1 MDRIFSIFI
10 IVSLFVYNTPFELT
24 EDKIKILDE
33 MIQSQMKKA
42 KLNTVGVIITNKT
55 STIFQNV
62 YTEAGKISNTTRFII
77 GSVSKSFTALGIL
90 KLNISLNQTL
100 DKFDLNEYIDE
111 NDAKDITISEL
122 LNHTSGLDSFSSKR
136 KYEKGYYN
144 YSNYGFALLGKIIEK
159 QSGQKYEEY
168 MKEKIFGPLNMIN
181 TNAKYNDDIIDS
193 YDNFLGFRTKYTSLE
208 SEIGD
213 GFYIPAGFISVS
225 IEDMGYYLR
234 YYLNDT
240 SEDYENYISQMIKG
254 NVNIQYNIDYGMGL
268 VIEKKNNQMI
278 YHHDGATNSFLSK
291 LSIFPEL
298 EIGIFIIT
306 NTNDMFCDQ
315 PTADF
320 KNNIIDFI
328 TLDTYRN
335 ISTTLFI
342 YIHFFYDIIFFILI
356 GIPLTYLIVTI
367 VRKFKKKEYMWFTG
381 IKGKIIFVV
390 DVLVLI
396 IIPLSIIIFFYT
408 FDSTLK
414 YATNNSKD
422 IQFILFTILSASIFN
437 FLIKLVYVFIY
448 NKHFKNK
455 NVENMDLDYIGLDN
469 EK

>member
-1 MDRIFSIFI
+1 
-10 IVSLFVYNTPFELT
+10 
-24 EDKIKILDE
+24 
-33 MIQSQMKKA
+33 
-42 KLNTVGVIITNKT
+42 
-55 STIFQNV
+55 
-62 YTEAGKISNTTRFII
+62 
-77 GSVSKSFTALGIL
+77 
-90 KLNISLNQTL
+90 
-100 DKFDLNEYIDE
+100 
-111 NDAKDITISEL
+111 
-122 LNHTSGLDSFSSKR
+122 
-136 KYEKGYYN
+136 
-144 YSNYGFALLGKIIEK
+144 
-159 QSGQKYEEY
+159 
-168 MKEKIFGPLNMIN
+168 
-181 TNAKYNDDIIDS
+181 
-193 YDNFLGFRTKYTSLE
+193 
-208 SEIGD
+208 
-213 GFYIPAGFISVS
+213 
-225 IEDMGYYLR
+225 
-234 YYLNDT
+234 
-240 SEDYENYISQMIKG
+240 
-254 NVNIQYNIDYGMGL
+254 
-268 VIEKKNNQMI
+268 
-278 YHHDGATNSFLSK
+278 
-291 LSIFPEL
+291 
-298 EIGIFIIT
+298 
-306 NTNDMFCDQ
+306 MFCAQ

-328 TLDTYRN
+328 TLDTYRD

-396 IIPLSIIIFFYT
+396 IIPLCIIIFFYT